1 MALKVLVNVMHG
13 VKGFD
18 QGLCMALKVLIKVMH
33 GVKGFG
39 QGHAWR

>member
-1 MALKVLVNVMHG
+1 MGFGQGHAWRYRFWSRSGMALNVLV
-13 VKGFD
+13 
-18 QGLCMALKVLIKVMH
+18 KVMH

>member
-1 MALKVLVNVMHG
+1 MALKVLVKVMPG
-13 VKGFD
+13 VKG
-18 QGLCMALKVLIKVMH
+18 LVKVMH